1 METGRDRWRHEE
13 QVEMGGDRWRKVES
27 VRVCVSLKENV
38 VSAVKSSEH
47 IGALRRLL
55 PRVYFYQLVN
65 KTFYFIFIKEI

>member
-13 QVEMGGDRWRKVES
+13 QVEMGGECAC
-27 VRVCVSLKENV
+27 VCVSLKENV

-47 IGALRRLL
+47 IGALRCLL
-55 PRVYFYQLVN
+55 HRVYFYQLVN